1 VWFLRN
7 GYFTHPILSKT
18 CTRFV
23 LFYEKF
29 RLVIIL
35 GILAFCEF
43 AITRLS
49 YGDCIDSEKL
59 AKCRVV
65 KDNSARLACFDNL
78 VTEVLGKEG
87 TTTGAK
93 AQKTYSRDEFERL
106 VRGKNI
112 DEVIRLIGR
121 PEKTERLGDTEL
133 WLYRSITYDSV
144 TGKRDAYV
152 RLHVH
157 VKDRFVIEILFN

>member
-1 VWFLRN
+1 VN
-7 GYFTHPILSKT
+7 GLIVLPPALDFT
-18 CTRFV
+18 
-23 LFYEKF
+23 
-29 RLVIIL
+29 
-35 GILAFCEF
+35 
-43 AITRLS
+43 
-49 YGDCIDSEKL
+49 
-59 AKCRVV
+59 RVRAGGVKKIMSTYLV